1 MCCIIYN
8 SFSRHSKYLFL
19 RLFPSLFLSLS
30 FEYIHIYILLY
41 ILYMNMLE
49 INNHR
54 GNRRRAEFFFLLQN
68 QRRPTWIIYDL
79 AAKAY
84 IVAVRVQYNSFPKI
98 LSAPDIYTTDAFVTA
113 VGALENTSRVI
124 SVAITAIAPCSDR
137 VGGGS
142 TYNSSVFL
150 RIYIYRVSRSV
161 FLAMMTTRPAL
172 NIIYIY
178 I

>member
-8 SFSRHSKYLFL
+8 SFSRHSKHLFL
-19 RLFPSLFLSLS
+19 RLFPSLSLLLSNI
-30 FEYIHIYILLY
+30 YIYILLY

-54 GNRRRAEFFFLLQN
+54 SNRQRGVEFFFLLQN

-79 AAKAY
+79 AARAY

-98 LSAPDIYTTDAFVTA
+98 LSAPDIYTTNAFVTA
-113 VGALENTSRVI
+113 AGALENTSRVI
-124 SVAITAIAPCSDR
+124 SVATTAIAPCSDR

-142 TYNSSVFL
+142 TYDSSVFL
-150 RIYIYRVSRSV
+150 RI
-161 FLAMMTTRPAL
+161 
-172 NIIYIY
+172 
-178 I
+178 